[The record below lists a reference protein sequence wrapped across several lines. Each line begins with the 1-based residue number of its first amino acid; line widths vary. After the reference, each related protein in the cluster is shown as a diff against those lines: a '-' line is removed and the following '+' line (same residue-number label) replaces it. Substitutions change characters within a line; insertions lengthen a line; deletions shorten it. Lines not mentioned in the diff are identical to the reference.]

1 MGTLDPSSLMNGANG
16 KVGNIVFYHVD
27 GKTYYR
33 CCSENPKNPKTP
45 KQLLQRYRM
54 ICAQTL
60 FKSVKKCLL
69 YDILNRAATLQKRRS
84 GYHLFLKLNTNA
96 FGEDEFIDYSLLTFA
111 QGALQLPFN
120 FQLVGSNSSRV
131 ELEWTNNNEQTT
143 AKGSD
148 RLLVAAVFPDEP
160 FRVVM
165 LPETETTRKDEHAVI
180 PLDETIDGDVQLY
193 CFFAN
198 SDLQDFSDN
207 RYFCIRNM
215 ASGL

>member
-1 MGTLDPSSLMNGANG
+1 MGKLDSSSIMNGASG
-16 KVGNIVFYHVD
+16 KVGNIIFYNTD
-27 GKTYYR
+27 GETYFRQSPQGYSD
-33 CCSENPKNPKTP
+33 CKSP
-45 KQLLQRYRM
+45 KQLLQRSRL
-54 ICAQTL
+54 ICTQTF

-69 YDILNRAATLQKRRS
+69 YDVLNRAATLEKRRS

-120 FQLVGSNSSRV
+120 FQLAGSGSSRV

-165 LPETETTRKDEHAVI
+165 LPETGATRKDEYAVI
-180 PLDETIDGDVQLY
+180 PLEKNIDGDVQLY
-193 CFFAN
+193 CFFAS

-207 RYFCIRNM
+207 RYFCVKRGKN
-215 ASGL
+215 